1 MKRLANI
8 LTVSRILLSVVLLF
22 PAPLSASFFVIYLL
36 CGLTDMI
43 DGPIARKSGTDCAFG
58 AQLDSAADLIFLLV
72 CLIRLLPVIVL
83 SPLIWIWTALILLI
97 RLVNFAAAYISRR
110 KPPLLHTPANKMTGL
125 LLFLFP
131 LSFHFV
137 NVNYAAIPVCIAA
150 TWAAA
155 EESVFMIKKRT
166 VE

>member
-1 MKRLANI
+1 MKHLANI
-8 LTVSRILLSVVLLF
+8 LTVSRILLSVVLFF

-58 AQLDSAADLIFLLV
+58 ARLDSVADLIFLLV

-83 SPLIWIWTALILLI
+83 LPLIWIWTALILLI
-97 RLVNFAAAYISRR
+97 RLVSFTAAYISRQ
-110 KPPLLHTPANKMTGL
+110 KPLLLHTPANKMTGL
-125 LLFLFP
+125 LLFLLP
-131 LSFHFV
+131 MSFHFV
-137 NVNYAAIPVCIAA
+137 NVNYAAIPVCTAA

-155 EESVFMIKKRT
+155 EEFIFIIKRKNG
-166 VE
+166 